1 MIVVSVIAIF
11 KYDVKPGRFNDFM
24 AKLKAAADPKFNS
37 SSMPKSIRLFRSGE
51 AGPGP
56 EALTLLIEYDDMA
69 ACQSRTA
76 FENANADWKK
86 LFDPTPDSSETL
98 RSRELLTELG

>member
-1 MIVVSVIAIF
+1 VSVIAMF
-11 KYDVKPGRFNDFM
+11 KYDVKPGRLTDFM

-37 SSMPKSIRLFRSGE
+37 SSMPKSIRLFRSSE
-51 AGPGP
+51 AAPGP

-69 ACQSRTA
+69 AYQSRTA
-76 FENANADWKK
+76 FEKANTDWKK
-86 LFDPTPDSSETL
+86 LFDPTPDSPETL